1 MGAGRIAGWMAATI
15 NRIDK
20 KEGVENY
27 AIASRELGKAQ
38 AFAKEY
44 GFAKAYG
51 SYAEMVQDPEVD
63 LVYVATPHSDHYESA
78 LLAVEAGKP
87 VIVEKAFTGNARQA
101 EALLNR
107 AHELKVFIT
116 EAMWTRYMPL
126 SIKIKELIDAG
137 AIGEP
142 RFLTANLCIPM
153 LKKEKLFKPELCGG
167 ALLDVGVYCINFARM
182 YFGGDIEKTVSSC
195 QLWPTGVDIQD
206 TISFKYRDGR
216 MANLTTSGIARG
228 DRRGVISGDRNCLT
242 VENINCPESIT
253 IWEDWKP
260 VQVFKC
266 PETQLS
272 GYEYEMLACRDALA
286 DGLLESPYMPHSET
300 LAMMKQMDALRAEW
314 GVKFP
319 MD

>member
-1 MGAGRIAGWMAATI
+1 M
-15 NRIDK
+15 
-20 KEGVENY
+20 
-27 AIASRELGKAQ
+27 KAFSQ
-38 AFAKEY
+38 FHPIVSAVYFA
-44 GFAKAYG
+44 
-51 SYAEMVQDPEVD
+51 V
-63 LVYVATPHSDHYESA
+63 
-78 LLAVEAGKP
+78 
-87 VIVEKAFTGNARQA
+87 VIVTVMLVSDPVLQA
-101 EALLNR
+101 EALLGR

-216 MANLTTSGIARG
+216 MANLTTSGIASFPSMPFSYFVLR
-228 DRRGVISGDRNCLT
+228 S
-242 VENINCPESIT
+242 SASASA
-253 IWEDWKP
+253 
-260 VQVFKC
+260 FSASA
-266 PETQLS
+266 LS
-272 GYEYEMLACRDALA
+272 PKLSSARTASSVYDLARARA
-286 DGLLESPYMPHSET
+286 SASPSSPT
-300 LAMMKQMDALRAEW
+300 
-314 GVKFP
+314 
-319 MD
+319 